1 MTKISHEKRR
11 RTAFLLLAV
20 LALASLAL
28 ACTFSD
34 ATTPAPESESDIETQ
49 IAIEVSN
56 RLTAEAGGDPSS
68 QGGDQPSDGGDAPVP
83 EDTSLPTFTVTPSAT
98 PTITMTP
105 TPEKPMLSVN
115 VDTNCRVGPGG
126 VYDYL
131 GAILVGETAEIFAR
145 NANSTYWYIRNPDD
159 SSGFCWA
166 WGEYAT
172 VTGNTAGL
180 PVFTPPP
187 TPTPT
192 FTPMP
197 DWNGTW
203 TVWIET
209 GPSGVA
215 MTITQTGSAI
225 HAEIPLGGSTTYCDG
240 VLSADGRT
248 ATGTYNSD
256 GGPVIGNF
264 TWHMLDNYNQFNGN
278 WNQGGPT
285 GAWCGARGGM
295 GQPSPCMYP

>member
-1 MTKISHEKRR
+1 MTKIPHEKQR
-11 RTAFLLLAV
+11 RTIFLLLAF
-20 LALASLAL
+20 LGLTALIL
-28 ACTFSD
+28 ACGFTETATPTPGDD
-34 ATTPAPESESDIETQ
+34 ANVETQ

-56 RLTAEAGGDPSS
+56 RLTQEAGGEPS
-68 QGGDQPSDGGDAPVP
+68 GGDQPTDGEDAPVP
-83 EDTSLPTFTVTPSAT
+83 EDTAPPTFTVTPSAT
-98 PTITMTP
+98 PTITPTP
-105 TPEKPMLSVN
+105 TPDTPMMSVS

-131 GAILVGETAEIFAR
+131 GAILVGELAEIVAR
-145 NANSTYWYIRNPDD
+145 NANSTYWYIRNPDA
-159 SSGFCWA
+159 SGFCWA

-172 VTGNTAGL
+172 ITGNTAGL

-192 FTPMP
+192 STPMP

-203 TVWIET
+203 TIWIET
-209 GPSGVA
+209 GPSGA
-215 MTITQTGSAI
+215 TMTITQTGSAI

-240 VLSADGRT
+240 TLSADGRI

-278 WNQGGPT
+278 WDQGPT

-295 GQPSPCMYP
+295 GQPSPCKYP